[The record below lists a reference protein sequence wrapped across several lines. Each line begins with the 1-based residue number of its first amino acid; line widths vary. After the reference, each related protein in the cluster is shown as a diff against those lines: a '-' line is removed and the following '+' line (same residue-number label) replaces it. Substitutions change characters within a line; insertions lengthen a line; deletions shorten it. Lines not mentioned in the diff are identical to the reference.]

1 MSDRGSVQPLSPIRP
16 LDASC
21 SVEGFDCGERELNE
35 WLRRRALVNHLQG
48 HTKTHVVCRGDDVVA
63 FYAIAPGSA
72 IRDDAPRSVGHE
84 GPRSIP
90 VVLLARLGVDVREQG
105 QGLGAAL
112 LKDAI
117 QRASVAAKSV
127 GGRALLVHAKH
138 DRARSFYEHFGFEPS
153 PTDPL
158 QMFILLDGVIP

>member
-1 MSDRGSVQPLSPIRP
+1 
-16 LDASC
+16 
-21 SVEGFDCGERELNE
+21 
-35 WLRRRALVNHLQG
+35 
-48 HTKTHVVCRGDDVVA
+48 
-63 FYAIAPGSA
+63 
-72 IRDDAPRSVGHE
+72 
-84 GPRSIP
+84 
-90 VVLLARLGVDVREQG
+90 VLLARLGVDVREQG

-138 DRARSFYEHFGFEPS
+138 DRTRSFYEHFDFEPS

-158 QMFILLDGVIP
+158 QMFILLDGVTP